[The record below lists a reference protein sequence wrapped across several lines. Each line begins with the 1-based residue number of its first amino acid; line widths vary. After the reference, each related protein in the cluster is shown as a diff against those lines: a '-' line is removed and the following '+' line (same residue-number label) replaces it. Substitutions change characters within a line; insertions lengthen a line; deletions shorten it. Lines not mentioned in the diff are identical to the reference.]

1 MISRLLV
8 YLLASLAW
16 FAGIR
21 SQGIGSR
28 SRISYRISD
37 VIGCSIKMAHTSI
50 LVGFTTFMTLTSNFK
65 TIQKFSFAIR
75 FQKKKFL
82 LNYEENLKKTQFC
95 HTFAKVNLQL

>member
-50 LVGFTTFMTLTSNFK
+50 LVGFRTFMTLTSNFK
-65 TIQKFSFAIR
+65 TIQKIFFCDQIP
-75 FQKKKFL
+75 KKISFL
-82 LNYEENLKKTQFC
+82 LNFEEN
-95 HTFAKVNLQL
+95 